1 MQCYLVKVMVT
12 PSLMGRYILETH
24 FIDKSDQDAIKDSF
38 SHAQAFVKV
47 YSLRIERIE
56 VFDCH
61 LGTMLEGVSQG
72 GIDRMLYD
80 SDNLVDSII
89 QERPDFI
96 QKDPWNQS

>member
-1 MQCYLVKVMVT
+1 MESSVQCYMVRVMVT
-12 PSLMGRYILETH
+12 PDLMGRLFVETN
-24 FIDKSDQDAIKDSF
+24 FLAKSDQDAVKDSF
-38 SHAQAFVKV
+38 CHAQALVRI
-47 YSLRIERIE
+47 YGLRVDRIE

-80 SDNLVDSII
+80 SEKLDDGIL

-96 QKDPWNQS
+96 G